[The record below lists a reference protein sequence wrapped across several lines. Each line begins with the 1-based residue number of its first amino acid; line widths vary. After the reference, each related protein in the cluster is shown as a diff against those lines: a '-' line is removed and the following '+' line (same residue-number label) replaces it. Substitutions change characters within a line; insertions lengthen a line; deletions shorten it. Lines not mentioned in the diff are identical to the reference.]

1 MKMWELFLAVIRLLA
16 EYDVIL
22 AEHLQS
28 TKEKPKSVTYF
39 SNRSQNEIIDLGKT
53 IEKKFL
59 KLRMQNI
66 LQ

>member
-1 MKMWELFLAVIRLLA
+1 MKTWEFFLAVIRLLA

-28 TKEKPKSVTYF
+28 TKKKPKNVNYF

-53 IEKKFL
+53 IEKKNF
-59 KLRMQNI
+59 
-66 LQ
+66 